1 MDKDWGWGIVWKV
14 AVVDDQAS
22 VRTQMQSYFDR
33 YQQEHSERFRLYPF
47 EDPVTFLDRYRPEYD
62 LVLMDIDMPSMDGLT
77 AARRLR
83 KLDPGVVLMFVTNL
97 AQYAI
102 NGYEVSA
109 VDFVVKPVSYA
120 KFAFKL
126 KRALKL
132 AAPKD
137 RKMVLIRTDKGTM
150 AVERE
155 DVTYVEVQGHNLFYH
170 TRETTYRVRG
180 SLKQAEEELGG
191 MPFFTCN
198 KSYIVNLAF
207 VDTVRENVAVVDGD
221 EVVVSRPKKKTFMEA
236 LAAYYSFASS

>member
-1 MDKDWGWGIVWKV
+1 MWKV

-22 VRTQMQSYFDR
+22 VRAQMQSYFER
-33 YQQEHSERFRLYPF
+33 YQQEHGERFQLYPF
-47 EDPVTFLDRYRPEYD
+47 EDPVLFLDRYRPEYD

-77 AARRLR
+77 AAHRLR
-83 KLDPGVVLMFVTNL
+83 KLDPKVVLMFVTNL

-137 RKMVLIRTDKGTM
+137 RKMVLIRTEDGTM
-150 AVERE
+150 AVERD

-170 TRETTYRVRG
+170 TVETTYRVRG

-198 KSYIVNLAF
+198 KCYIVNLAF
-207 VDTVRENVAVVDGD
+207 VDAVRENVAVVAGD
-221 EVVVSRPKKKTFMEA
+221 EIVVSRPKKKTFMEA
-236 LAAYYSFASS
+236 LAAYYNLPAS